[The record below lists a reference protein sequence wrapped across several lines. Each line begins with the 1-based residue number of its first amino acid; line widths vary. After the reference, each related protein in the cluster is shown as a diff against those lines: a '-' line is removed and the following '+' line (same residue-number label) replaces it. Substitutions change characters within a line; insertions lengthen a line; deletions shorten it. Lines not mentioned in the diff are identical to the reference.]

1 MLKKEVRKTLMETKE
16 LKEKQLIEHQIVES
30 RLLSIFGGLE
40 TKKDYDTLPTSKK
53 VKLTKH
59 FISEINFL
67 SENQLLS
74 ESFLDSMKSLFGGS
88 FESIVQTM
96 MEPIV
101 GGVLEKLGFKDGR
114 FKNFFISFLTS
125 RPSELIRALGDC
137 KLMTKLLVRS
147 FIEAEVMFLE
157 KEAGLEG
164 MALSFVRN
172 KLGAMAE
179 DTQFVENL
187 EDKFSESVC
196 MVLSKVQNKTENTI
210 NKLRTSSNMG

>member
-74 ESFLDSMKSLFGGS
+74 ESFLESMKSLFGGS
-88 FESIVQTM
+88 FESILQTM

-101 GGVLEKLGFKDGR
+101 GSVLGTLGIKKGKFR
-114 FKNFFISFLTS
+114 NIMVSLLTS
-125 RPSELIRALGDC
+125 RP
-137 KLMTKLLVRS
+137 
-147 FIEAEVMFLE
+147 
-157 KEAGLEG
+157 
-164 MALSFVRN
+164 
-172 KLGAMAE
+172 
-179 DTQFVENL
+179 
-187 EDKFSESVC
+187 
-196 MVLSKVQNKTENTI
+196 
-210 NKLRTSSNMG
+210 